1 MAMVPGFA
9 IQADTASME
18 GHAPDGRTYSDD
30 GILLDSFVSNVLRFF
45 MVLVDGRGSSNIDR
59 QFDRCGLL
67 LPP

>member
-30 GILLDSFVSNVLRFF
+30 GILLDSVVSNVLA
-45 MVLVDGRGSSNIDR
+45 VLHGARR
-59 QFDRCGLL
+59 WPRKFKH
-67 LPP
+67 